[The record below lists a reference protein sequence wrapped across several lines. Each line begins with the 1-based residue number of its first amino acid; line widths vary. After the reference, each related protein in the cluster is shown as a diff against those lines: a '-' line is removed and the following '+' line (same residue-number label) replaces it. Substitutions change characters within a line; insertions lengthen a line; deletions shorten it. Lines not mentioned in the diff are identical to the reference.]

1 MSRRQPVGPARRR
14 PGPNV
19 WVIRYE
25 HDYSVKEEGSHVCL
39 VPPVSQREAIAIARR
54 IAQANRSELIIQGRE
69 GRIVS
74 RDSHGHDPRRSRG

>member
-1 MSRRQPVGPARRR
+1 MNRRQRQIPTHRK

-25 HDYSVKEEGSHVCL
+25 AEYSVKEEGTHRCL
-39 VPPVSQREAIAIARR
+39 VPPVSQREAIAIGRR